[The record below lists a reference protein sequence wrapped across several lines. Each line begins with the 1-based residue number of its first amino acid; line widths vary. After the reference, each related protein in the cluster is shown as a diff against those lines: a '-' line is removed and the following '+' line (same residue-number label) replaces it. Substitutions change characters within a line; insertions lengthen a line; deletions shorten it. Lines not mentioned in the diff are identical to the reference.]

1 MNKIN
6 LKEKCVQLQIKDIL
20 SSDKKIFVPIYQRAY
35 SWEVKNKS
43 DSDKKQIDI
52 FLEDIKNHINSR
64 VISNFYLGNFLFQ
77 ESEKGLAII
86 DGQQRLTTI
95 IILLSVIK
103 NITGEVAY
111 DLDIENFST
120 TEYDNENLKKIISGQ
135 IIKENTSYTLTN
147 STKKIIN
154 AYNFFKK
161 SLEKLELKDIKKIEN
176 ALLNAS
182 CQINIISSEI
192 EATQIFIFENNRG
205 VELTNLE
212 IIKSMFMHYI
222 YINEEEI
229 SFKDEMILNIELKFS
244 SIYKNISYLEG
255 YIREEAI
262 LGIAFRIYKQK
273 LKLQE
278 NIINEIEENI
288 SVEFINNFL
297 SILEN
302 TFSIICNFILQGN
315 DDLKDEEI
323 YMIHSLINLGISQEI
338 YPIIVRVRDL
348 KVKDS
353 KILIRLYKA
362 LEAIL
367 LRHNLVSTR
376 ANISQR
382 LEWEYSQLF
391 EIDDYENKNEI
402 EEKIIN
408 LIEIIEKL
416 YKSRETVYI
425 DEDYY
430 GYWWSYWTQDK
441 FEIFLNNGLNN
452 LKSTK
457 YILWKYE
464 NYLRTKMNL
473 KKIKYNEIK
482 NYQVEHIA
490 PKTENKNNINGYPIY
505 NEEFYSK
512 YLNSF
517 GNLLLL
523 KEYINKKIGNADFED
538 KLKEY
543 SKNNLY
549 QSTEKEL
556 LKNNKLNKKWT
567 VQRIKE
573 REKEIKDFINRDLS

>member
-1 MNKIN
+1 
-6 LKEKCVQLQIKDIL
+6 
-20 SSDKKIFVPIYQRAY
+20 
-35 SWEVKNKS
+35 
-43 DSDKKQIDI
+43 
-52 FLEDIKNHINSR
+52 
-64 VISNFYLGNFLFQ
+64 
-77 ESEKGLAII
+77 
-86 DGQQRLTTI
+86 
-95 IILLSVIK
+95 
-103 NITGEVAY
+103 
-111 DLDIENFST
+111 
-120 TEYDNENLKKIISGQ
+120 
-135 IIKENTSYTLTN
+135 
-147 STKKIIN
+147 
-154 AYNFFKK
+154 
-161 SLEKLELKDIKKIEN
+161 
-176 ALLNAS
+176 
-182 CQINIISSEI
+182 
-192 EATQIFIFENNRG
+192 
-205 VELTNLE
+205 
-212 IIKSMFMHYI
+212 
-222 YINEEEI
+222 
-229 SFKDEMILNIELKFS
+229 MILNIELKFS

-490 PKTENKNNINGYPIY
+490 PKTENKNNINAVSYTHLTLPTI
-505 NEEFYSK
+505 
-512 YLNSF
+512 LR
-517 GNLLLL
+517 
-523 KEYINKKIGNADFED
+523 
-538 KLKEY
+538 
-543 SKNNLY
+543 
-549 QSTEKEL
+549 
-556 LKNNKLNKKWT
+556 
-567 VQRIKE
+567 V
-573 REKEIKDFINRDLS
+573 